1 MSASLNDLPD
11 ASGSGWPLTASPP
24 SPSDD
29 REYPKISVVTPS
41 YNQAE
46 FLEATLRSVIL
57 QNYPNLEYVVID
69 GGSSDGSV
77 DVIKKYEPWID
88 HWVSEPDRG
97 QSHAINKGFA
107 HCSGELATFINS
119 DDMLE
124 PGALVEHAETY
135 GYEPDTIYV
144 GNCRIVDGD
153 GTTKRRHTSQVRD
166 LDDLI
171 DIPNVWRA
179 QPTQGHIVQM
189 ETLFPLDLY
198 RRVGGLDEDVEFAMD
213 YVLWGEMLL
222 EGATIEYTDIGVG
235 VFRRHDA
242 QKTADKWVHTR
253 SMVKHAIRF
262 ARRHPA
268 WSEEEKRSTIRALKA
283 YRRERWR
290 STGKLA
296 RLGLP
301 RPVVN
306 SIREFRDDLLD

>member
-11 ASGSGWPLTASPP
+11 ASGSGWPWAASPP

-29 REYPKISVVTPS
+29 CEYPKISVVTPS

-107 HCSGELATFINS
+107 HCSGQLATFINS

-135 GYEPDTIYV
+135 GYEPGTIYV
-144 GNCRIVDGD
+144 GNCRIVNAEGS
-153 GTTKRRHTSQVRD
+153 TLRRHTAQVRS

-171 DIPNVWRA
+171 DIPNVWRS
-179 QPTQGHIVQM
+179 QPIQGHIVQM
-189 ETLFPLDLY
+189 EVLFPLDLY
-198 RRVGGLDEDVEFAMD
+198 RRIGGLERSLDFVMD

-222 EGATIEYTDIGVG
+222 HGGKIRYTDIDIGI
-235 VFRRHDA
+235 FRQHEA
-242 QKTADKWVHTR
+242 QKTSDRWGVTR
-253 SMVKHAIRF
+253 SLLSEAIRF
-262 ARRHPA
+262 ARKHPSWA
-268 WSEEEKRSTIRALKA
+268 YDKKEAVIDRLEE
-283 YRRERWR
+283 YRREEWR
-290 STGKLA
+290 STGRLA

-301 RPVVN
+301 HFLVN
-306 SIREFRDDLLD
+306 SIRRVREGLFD